1 MKYYERRDCQSK
13 ETENLFRKVSKVYS
27 FEWVLKGRLSK
38 DLESYKKEKESEENQ
53 ISEMKQKQADE
64 YEIRQLVVFF

>member
-1 MKYYERRDCQSK
+1 M
-13 ETENLFRKVSKVYS
+13 SKVYS

-64 YEIRQLVVFF
+64 YEIRQLVVFLII